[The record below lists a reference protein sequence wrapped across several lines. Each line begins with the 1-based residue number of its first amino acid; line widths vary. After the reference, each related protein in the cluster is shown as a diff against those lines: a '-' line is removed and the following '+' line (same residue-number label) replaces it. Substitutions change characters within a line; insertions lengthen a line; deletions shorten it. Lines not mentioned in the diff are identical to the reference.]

1 MKRTLINWLGLLGV
15 VSLIS
20 CTAAVIFAPLAYPGY
35 KWMEQ
40 AVSDLSASNSP
51 SKLLWDQLSSLY
63 TVGGMVSIM
72 MVCVFI
78 QGKLNKTLRTGIYLF
93 AAMNWVSSIGYAM
106 FPLSESGNAGTF
118 QDIMHIYVVTVPV
131 VLLSII
137 SLVTIMVGGY
147 RDKQYRSIA
156 VWATIA
162 LSLMFAG
169 AIGTGVVPK
178 EYFGI
183 AERFSV
189 FAATGFNAVL
199 GIYLFQGFNLKKNQ
213 A

>member
-1 MKRTLINWLGLLGV
+1 
-15 VSLIS
+15 
-20 CTAAVIFAPLAYPGY
+20 
-35 KWMEQ
+35 MEQ
-40 AVSDLSASNSP
+40 AVSDLSASNAP

-78 QGKLNKTLRTGIYLF
+78 QGKLNKTLQTGIYLF

-118 QDIMHIYVVTVPV
+118 QDIMHIYVVTAPV

-147 RDKQYRSIA
+147 RDKQYRSVA